1 MVDIIDIADPMRTQ
15 AILNTYGLH
24 AKKKFGQNFLT
35 DLNVL
40 HGIVDAAEVTAD
52 DYVIEIGP
60 GIGSLTEQLSRVAK
74 KVVAFE
80 IDTEMVHVLSETMQN
95 YDNVK
100 IIAADILEVHLSE
113 IITKEFG
120 EGAHVKVVANL
131 PYYITTPILMQLLRT
146 NIAWDNIVVMMQ
158 REVADRLN
166 AAVGTKAYG
175 VLTLTTEYFAKAK
188 LAIEVPA
195 ESFNPAPKV
204 DSAVV
209 KLTPSTPEIL
219 VDQPE
224 RLFGVIKG
232 SFSHRRKSLWN
243 NMLQTYGKDLD
254 VKDKIKAALEAADIA
269 PSIRAERLNLT
280 ELTALYLALRAQ
292 GLTN

>member
-1 MVDIIDIADPMRTQ
+1 MAEIIDIANPTRTQ
-15 AILNTYGLH
+15 AILNAYGLH

-35 DLNVL
+35 DLDVL
-40 HGIVDAAEVTAD
+40 HGIVDTAD
-52 DYVIEIGP
+52 ITNEDYVIEIGP
-60 GIGSLTEQLSRVAK
+60 GIGSLTEQIARAAK
-74 KVVAFE
+74 KVLAIE
-80 IDTEMVHVLSETMQN
+80 IDTQMVKVLGETLKD

-100 IIAADILEVHLSE
+100 VIAGDILEMNLRQ
-113 IITKEFG
+113 IITEEFG
-120 EGAHVKVVANL
+120 ENAHVIVVANL

-146 NIAWDNIVVMMQ
+146 NITWDNIVVMMQ

-166 AAVGTKAYG
+166 ADVGTKAYG
-175 VLTLTTEYFAKAK
+175 VLTLTIQYFANAQ

-195 ESFNPAPKV
+195 TAFNPAPKV
-204 DSAVV
+204 ESAVV
-209 KLTPSTPEIL
+209 KLTPLVPQVI

-243 NMLQTYGKDLD
+243 NMLQTYGKDIYI
-254 VKDKIKAALEAADIA
+254 KEKITAALKQADID

-280 ELTALYLALRAQ
+280 QLTTLYLALREQ
-292 GLTN
+292 KLTQ

>member
-1 MVDIIDIADPMRTQ
+1 MAETIDIANPTRTQ
-15 AILNTYGLH
+15 AILTQYGLH

-35 DLNVL
+35 DLSVL
-40 HGIVDAAEVTAD
+40 HGIVETAEITAD

-60 GIGSLTEQLSRVAK
+60 GIGALTEQLARRAKRVL
-74 KVVAFE
+74 AFE
-80 IDTEMVHVLSETMQN
+80 IDPQMVAVLAETLQP
-95 YDNVK
+95 YDNVTVVEQ
-100 IIAADILEVHLSE
+100 DILKVDLAQM
-113 IITKEFG
+113 ITTEFG
-120 EGAHVKVVANL
+120 VGARVKVVANL
-131 PYYITTPILMQLLRT
+131 PYYITTPILMQLLRS

-175 VLTLTTEYFAKAK
+175 VLTLTVAYFAQAT
-188 LAIEVPA
+188 LAINVPA
-195 ESFNPAPKV
+195 TSFNPSPNV

-209 KLTPSTPEIL
+209 KLTPHTPEIV

-243 NMLQTYGKDLD
+243 NMVQTYGKDTET
-254 VKDKIKAALEAADIA
+254 KEKITAALAATDIA
-269 PSIRAERLNLT
+269 PSIRAERLDLT
-280 ELTALYLALRAQ
+280 QFTQLYLALRAV
-292 GLTN
+292 GLTQ

>member
-1 MVDIIDIADPMRTQ
+1 MAETIDIANPTRTQ
-15 AILNTYGLH
+15 AILTQYGLH

-35 DLNVL
+35 DLSVL
-40 HGIVDAAEVTAD
+40 HGIVETAEITAD

-60 GIGSLTEQLSRVAK
+60 GIGALTEQLARRAKRVL
-74 KVVAFE
+74 AFE
-80 IDTEMVHVLSETMQN
+80 IDPQMVAVLAETLQP
-95 YDNVK
+95 YDNVTVVEQ
-100 IIAADILEVHLSE
+100 DILKVDLAQM
-113 IITKEFG
+113 ITTEFG
-120 EGAHVKVVANL
+120 VGARVKVVANL
-131 PYYITTPILMQLLRT
+131 PYYITTPILMQLLRS

-175 VLTLTTEYFAKAK
+175 VLTLTVAYFAQAT
-188 LAIEVPA
+188 LAINVPA
-195 ESFNPAPKV
+195 TSFNPSPNV

-209 KLTPSTPEIL
+209 KLTSHTPEIV

-243 NMLQTYGKDLD
+243 NMVQTYGKDAET
-254 VKDKIKAALEAADIA
+254 KEKITAALAATDIA
-269 PSIRAERLNLT
+269 PSIRAERLDLT
-280 ELTALYLALRAQ
+280 QFTQLYLALRAV
-292 GLTN
+292 GLTQ

>member
-60 GIGSLTEQLSRVAK
+60 GIGSLTEQLARVAK

>member
-60 GIGSLTEQLSRVAK
+60 GFGSLTEQLARVAK

-243 NMLQTYGKDLD
+243 NMLQTYGKDAETKEHLT
-254 VKDKIKAALEAADIA
+254 IALKSAHIDPA
-269 PSIRAERLNLT
+269 IRAERLNLEEFT
-280 ELTALYLALRAQ
+280 QLYLALRDQ
-292 GLTN
+292 NLIK

>member
-1 MVDIIDIADPMRTQ
+1 MAEIIDIANPTRTQ
-15 AILNTYGLH
+15 AILNAYGLH

-35 DLNVL
+35 DLDVL
-40 HGIVDAAEVTAD
+40 HGIVDTAD
-52 DYVIEIGP
+52 ITNEDYVIEIGP
-60 GIGSLTEQLSRVAK
+60 GIGSLTEQIARAAK
-74 KVVAFE
+74 KVLAIE
-80 IDTEMVHVLSETMQN
+80 IDTQMVKVLGETLKD

-100 IIAADILEVHLSE
+100 VIAGDILEMNLRQ
-113 IITKEFG
+113 IITEEFG
-120 EGAHVKVVANL
+120 ENAHVNVDANL

-146 NIAWDNIVVMMQ
+146 NITWDNIVVMMQ

-166 AAVGTKAYG
+166 ADVGTKAYG
-175 VLTLTTEYFAKAK
+175 VLTLTIQYFANAQ

-195 ESFNPAPKV
+195 TAFNPAPKV
-204 DSAVV
+204 ESAVV
-209 KLTPSTPEIL
+209 KLTPLVPQVI

-243 NMLQTYGKDLD
+243 NMLQTYGKDIYI
-254 VKDKIKAALEAADIA
+254 KEKITAALKQADID

-280 ELTALYLALRAQ
+280 QLTTLYLALREQ
-292 GLTN
+292 KLTQ

>member
-1 MVDIIDIADPMRTQ
+1 MAEIIDIADPMRTQ

-35 DLNVL
+35 DLTVL
-40 HGIVDAAEVTAD
+40 HGIVDTAGITD
-52 DYVIEIGP
+52 QDYVIEIGP
-60 GIGSLTEQLSRVAK
+60 GIGALTEQLARAAK

-80 IDTEMVHVLSETMQN
+80 IDTQMVDVLSETLQP

-100 IIAADILEVHLSE
+100 VMNGDILDINLPEV
-113 IITKEFG
+113 IRAEFG
-120 EGAHVKVVANL
+120 EEAHVKVVANL

-158 REVADRLN
+158 REVAERLN
-166 AAVGTKAYG
+166 AEVGTKAYG
-175 VLTLTTEYFAKAK
+175 VLTLIIQYFAQAE
-188 LAIEVPA
+188 LAIEVSA
-195 ESFNPAPKV
+195 ASFNPAPNV

-209 KLTPSTPEIL
+209 KLTPLSPEL
-219 VDQPE
+219 VVAQPE

-243 NMLQTYGKDLD
+243 NMLQTYGKEAVTKEKITKALD
-254 VKDKIKAALEAADIA
+254 QADIA
-269 PSIRAERLNLT
+269 PSIRAERLDLKQ
-280 ELTALYLALRAQ
+280 LTALYLALKSQ
-292 GLTN
+292 GLTQ